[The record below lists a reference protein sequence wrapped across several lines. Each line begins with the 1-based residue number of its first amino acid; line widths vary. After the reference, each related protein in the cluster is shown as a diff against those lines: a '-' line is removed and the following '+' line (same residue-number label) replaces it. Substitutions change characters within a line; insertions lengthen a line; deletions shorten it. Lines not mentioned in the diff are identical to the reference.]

1 MLICGLFIFDFKFPI
16 QHTFNEAENQT
27 TLESIHSS
35 DIAGTDLYAEKINAY
50 VAGNKSIIKQSLFT
64 NDTSIL
70 PQFDVR
76 DPAFYKCNV
85 LISAS
90 NGIVPEIFPRIA
102 TEQNFST
109 QYEMSFNGFSGFL
122 YYDEEVSQEV
132 AKTRAERALKI
143 ISEKF
148 QIDLIPVNTSEPNF
162 YPFVGHYP
170 DWDIYLDE
178 ITRNVPK
185 DGYWKALDVE
195 RLIST
200 DYIDDHHLS
209 STYFL
214 VNSLD
219 ILEKGFLNSDSQVNF
234 NINSIDMSFLENLQI
249 EDIFSQ
255 FFGLNTSIAGINET
269 VAGFESFNEIFGKF
283 SLSNES
289 HYASMMIQYEGK
301 KEAIKKIADDEYS
314 FNLWQAMGYSS
325 DSLRPSE
332 KVFIALLGAFMSEIN
347 IQVLCSEIINNN
359 PDFFSLYDFL
369 LEQLQQI
376 FFYADIDID
385 IETLKDYVFELIWVD
400 NGGIKQ
406 SYIKP
411 RNLNNSADY
420 INLLPLLGF
429 QGIAGILTGIF
440 NPINKLTI
448 NYHISNSEPNL
459 LITKNL
465 VGDNASFGILHNYD
479 FNITIEN
486 VGNETAWGV
495 PTLIPLE
502 LEDIFILIA
511 GPLSEDLMDAIWEV
525 VKVLYKGQYDSLDDF
540 FNFDED
546 PRLFYLDSLGS
557 GIVDTYFPDLNN
569 LTNFFPYNEDMD
581 DVIGNVSI
589 GYPQLISAL
598 ILTMGITPEELIDT
612 FTNEN
617 SIWNDDNW
625 YLAPGQKL
633 SYIYSNFSISNLDS
647 FSPFYR
653 YNFTI
658 KSSYPQ
664 LPAVISGFSLE
675 ETDPSMALL
684 NDDQAW
690 IISSEEKYIDT
701 HDLEVQ
707 FLFQNNSFIDL
718 ENNSIDQVSILIN
731 YSDPSNVA
739 ILEIFN
745 FSSGEFINLSPYLD
759 SMENATIR
767 YSFINGQKSLEWL
780 FDPSTRSNHS
790 IILRLRGSDTVQFN
804 FSINDLDVE
813 FSYRDTNHFRAQG
826 ARVFYSTESGN
837 VQYVRRSNS
846 ISISTYDMASII
858 TFARVSN
865 HNSRVGQENLYTLQI
880 QNIGSQIANNI
891 NISLTCPGIVIDS
904 GNFSIE
910 NNDLVFLLDELAPFE
925 EKTVQFRFYTPNSVL
940 IRSLEISYN
949 STTKIN
955 NLNSYSI
962 KDYSNDIY
970 STAKIDYL
978 HSFPFLNSLK
988 IEFNSST
995 INPSIGEEFNLTVK
1009 LFNDGYSQLN
1019 ITGVSLSLNDRYGDL
1034 IRLNESQI
1042 SFPNLIYNISVE
1054 KDIVLLKS
1062 DWKAYYYAPINFLD
1076 NIDNRLTQ
1084 LSKSDPI
1091 ILGFL
1096 NFTIEKEV
1104 SKDQIEIGEI
1114 VEVTLSV
1121 RNEGNICIKK
1131 IILSDLV
1138 SFTQVEFSLVEGRL
1152 LHEIECL
1159 HPGEIVTFSYKIVAK
1174 NQYLINLK
1182 PATISYYYLK
1192 KNLASSNLI
1201 QVKTIIPIRTQA
1213 LFIIIPSSV
1222 ALVILLGYLFEMKR
1236 YKSKRY
1242 ELRRNEA
1249 ILFKAKGI
1257 DSVIKV
1263 DKNLRDYLNKIKVK
1277 GDIIQVQKGDEKN
1290 E

>member
-1 MLICGLFIFDFKFPI
+1 MFVCGLFISNFKFPNQQI
-16 QHTFNEAENQT
+16 FNETENQT
-27 TLESIHSS
+27 TPENIQSS

-50 VAGNKSIIKQSLFT
+50 VASNHSIIKQSLFT

-85 LISAS
+85 LISVS

-102 TEQNFST
+102 TEQDFSN

-122 YYDEEVSQEV
+122 YYDEEVTQED
-132 AKTRAERALKI
+132 AKTRADRAIKI
-143 ISEKF
+143 IKEKF
-148 QIDLIPVNTSEPNF
+148 QVDLIPVNTTEPNF
-162 YPFVGHYP
+162 YPFVGNYP
-170 DWDIYLDE
+170 DWDIYIDE
-178 ITRNVPK
+178 ITHNIPK

-195 RLIST
+195 RLTSS
-200 DYIDDHHLS
+200 DYLDDNHLS

-214 VNSLD
+214 INSLD
-219 ILEKGFLNSDSQVNF
+219 ILEKDFLDSDSQVNF
-234 NINSIDMSFLENLQI
+234 NIDSIDMSFLQNLQI

-269 VAGFESFNEIFGKF
+269 IGGFESFNEIFGRF

-289 HYASMMIQYEGK
+289 HYASLMIQYEGVE
-301 KEAIKKIADDEYS
+301 EAIKKIGDDEYS
-314 FNLWQAMGYSS
+314 FNLWKAMGY
-325 DSLRPSE
+325 DLGSLRPSE
-332 KVFIALLGAFMSEIN
+332 KVFIALLGAFMSEID
-347 IQVLCSEIINNN
+347 IQVLCSEIINNT
-359 PDFFSLYDFL
+359 PEFFSLYDFL

-385 IETLKDYVFELIWVD
+385 IDALKDYLFELIWVD

-429 QGIAGILTGIF
+429 QGISGILTGIF
-440 NPINKLTI
+440 NPINQLTI
-448 NYHISNSEPNL
+448 SYHISNSEPNL

-465 VGDNASFGILHNYD
+465 IGENASFGTLHNYD

-486 VGNETAWGV
+486 IGNETAWGV

-525 VKVLYKGQYDSLDDF
+525 VKVEYPGQYDSLDDF

-557 GIVDTYFPDLNN
+557 GFVDTYFPDLNN
-569 LTNFFPYNEDMD
+569 LTNIFPYNQDMD
-581 DVIGNVSI
+581 DVIDILST
-589 GYPQLISAL
+589 GYPQIISGL
-598 ILTMGITPEELIDT
+598 LLLGITTGELKET
-612 FTNEN
+612 FTNEY
-617 SIWNDDNW
+617 SIWNVDNW
-625 YLAPGQKL
+625 YLAPGQSL

-658 KSSYPQ
+658 KTSFPQ
-664 LPAVISGFSLE
+664 LPAIISGFSLD

-718 ENNSIDQVSILIN
+718 ENNSLDQVSILIN

-745 FSSGEFINLSPYLD
+745 FSSGEFIDISPYLD
-759 SMENATIR
+759 SIENVTNR
-767 YSFINGQKSLEWL
+767 YSFINSQESLEWL
-780 FDPSTRSNHS
+780 FDPSTRNNHS
-790 IILRLRGSDTVQFN
+790 IILRLRGSDTEPFN
-804 FSINDLDVE
+804 LSINDLDIE
-813 FSYRDTNHFRAQG
+813 FSYRDTNHYRAQG
-826 ARVFYSTESGN
+826 ARIFYSTESGN
-837 VQYVRRSNS
+837 VHYIRRSNS
-846 ISISTYDMASII
+846 ISISTHDMASII
-858 TFARVSN
+858 THASLSN
-865 HNSRVGQENLYTLQI
+865 YNSRAGEENLYTLQI
-880 QNIGSQIANNI
+880 QNIGSQIANSI
-891 NISLTCPGIVIDS
+891 NISLISPGIVSDS
-904 GNFSIE
+904 GNFTIE
-910 NNDLVFLLDELAPFE
+910 NNNLVFLLDELAPFE
-925 EKTVQFRFYTPNSVL
+925 EKVVQFKFYTPNSIL

-949 STTKIN
+949 STTKIE
-955 NLNSYSI
+955 NLDSYNI
-962 KDYSNDIY
+962 KDYSSDIY
-970 STAKIDYL
+970 GTAKIDYF

-988 IEFNSST
+988 IEFSSSS

-1009 LFNDGYSQLN
+1009 LFNDGYSHLN
-1019 ITGVSLSLNDRYGDL
+1019 ISGIKFFLNDRYGDL

-1042 SFPNLIYNISVE
+1042 SFPNLVYHVE
-1054 KDIVLLKS
+1054 EERDFSLLKS
-1062 DWKAYYYAPINFLD
+1062 DWKAYYYAPVNFLN

-1084 LSKSDPI
+1084 ISKSDPI
-1091 ILGFL
+1091 ILGFV
-1096 NFTIEKEV
+1096 NFTIEKEI
-1104 SKDQIEIGEI
+1104 SKNQIEIGEI
-1114 VEVTLSV
+1114 VEVTIKV
-1121 RNEGNICIKK
+1121 TNEGNICIKNL
-1131 IILSDLV
+1131 ILSDDV

-1152 LHEIECL
+1152 IHEIDCL
-1159 HPGEIVTFSYKIVAK
+1159 SPGDINSFSYKIMAK
-1174 NQYLINLK
+1174 NQLQINLK
-1182 PATISYYYLK
+1182 PAKISYYYLK
-1192 KNLASSNLI
+1192 KNLATSNII
-1201 QVKTIIPIRTQA
+1201 QVKTIIPLRTQA
-1213 LFIIIPSSV
+1213 LFVIIPSTV
-1222 ALVILLGYLFEMKR
+1222 TIVILLGYLFEMKR

-1242 ELRRNEA
+1242 ELRRNEE
-1249 ILFKAKGI
+1249 ILFKTKGI

-1263 DKNLRDYLNKIKVK
+1263 EKSLRDYLNKFKTQ
-1277 GDIIQVQKGDEKN
+1277 GDLSRIQKGDERN